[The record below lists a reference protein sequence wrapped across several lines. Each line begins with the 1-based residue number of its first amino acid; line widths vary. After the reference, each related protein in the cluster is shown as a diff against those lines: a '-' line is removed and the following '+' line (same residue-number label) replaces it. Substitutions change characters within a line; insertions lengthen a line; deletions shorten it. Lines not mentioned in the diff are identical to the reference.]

1 MRNYLK
7 KKNPL
12 TLNNNTVILDVFE
25 VLGLGVTLAGGV
37 DLRDLGVILPCFS
50 LRTEPVDGLR
60 LLGAEGVLSADG
72 PLSVDDRLLPLP
84 RSVDGNR
91 PLCDILSG
99 LKRLVFLS
107 EPPDRCLD
115 LAEA

>member
-1 MRNYLK
+1 M
-7 KKNPL
+7 
-12 TLNNNTVILDVFE
+12 VILDVFE
-25 VLGLGVTLAGGV
+25 GLGLGVTLAGGV
-37 DLRDLGVILPCFS
+37 DLGDLGVTLPCFS

-99 LKRLVFLS
+99 LERLVFLS

-115 LAEA
+115 LAET